1 MGRAAARPMRR
12 RAGVAASRNRTIQ
25 AALEHEDVKSPG
37 LIRVF
42 SASDARDLIGGQAR
56 DRPRVTKWAITTTTA
71 MISSRWIA
79 KAVMWKATTP
89 SSHNTARTA
98 ATMSSTTTSTSGRG
112 AAVDRH
118 SPLWAGR

>member
-1 MGRAAARPMRR
+1 VRR
-12 RAGVAASRNRTIQ
+12 RAGVAAARNRTSQ
-25 AALEHEDVKSPG
+25 AALEDKDVKSPASFALSVRVLARE
-37 LIRVF
+37 LI
-42 SASDARDLIGGQAR
+42 AGQAR

-98 ATMSSTTTSTSGRG
+98 ATMSSTTTSTSGRS
-112 AAVDRH
+112 AAVAR
-118 SPLWAGR
+118 